1 CQVLNYIYMG
11 TLLMVKTLNYIELSN
26 GYVVFMMNLTGNVG
40 LGETPSACLR
50 YRSIRVTTSNAR
62 PFYS

>member
-1 CQVLNYIYMG
+1 MG

-40 LGETPSACLR
+40 L
-50 YRSIRVTTSNAR
+50 YRTAIDHATALVPAGH
-62 PFYS
+62 PCKCVFFVVVAA